1 MNDIN
6 VGLVNSHAPY
16 QVTKDKEQGYY
27 RFTSSAGVEFL
38 VGFDKDDILLRQHSY
53 QLIIANVNHKP
64 SPRDSRV
71 KHYKR
76 YNRGILPSKQRHC
89 VVL

>member
-6 VGLVNSHAPY
+6 IDFVNSHAPY

-71 KHYKR
+71 KDT
-76 YNRGILPSKQRHC
+76 ISAIIEAFF
-89 VVL
+89 